1 MSVMTLDLTAVSSRR
16 LPKWRQL
23 LAELRQR
30 ARTRYEQ
37 RMLADRKIWDLG
49 RTPTDARNKADKP
62 FRHG

>member
-16 LPKWRQL
+16 PPKWRKL

-30 ARTRYEQ
+30 ARSRYEL
-37 RMLADRKIWDLG
+37 RILADREIWDLG
-49 RTPTDARNKADKP
+49 PTRTDASYEAYKP